1 MITIIWKKS
10 VNATDSM
17 PPEQRLDEHDA
28 TPMIIPSRGSTAP
41 SVSTE
46 NTSPSAVIC
55 ADTQP
60 R

>member
-1 MITIIWKKS
+1 MTIIWKNVVS
-10 VNATDSM
+10 ATDHM
-17 PPEQRLDEHDA
+17 PPYSVYISTTAAPIRMPCA
-28 TPMIIPSRGSTAP
+28 CVIWPSDSTL
-41 SVSTE
+41 